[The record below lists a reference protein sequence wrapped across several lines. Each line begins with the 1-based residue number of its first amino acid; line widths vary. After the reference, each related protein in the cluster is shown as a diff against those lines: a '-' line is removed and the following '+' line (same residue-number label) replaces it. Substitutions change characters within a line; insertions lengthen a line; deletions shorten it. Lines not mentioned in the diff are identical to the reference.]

1 MNFAILMSPSLSVP
15 LTVFTVSASDARG
28 SIKQISERQDVN
40 YVMPAHDLSFGG
52 VPIEK
57 VREFASSL

>member
-1 MNFAILMSPSLSVP
+1 MNLAFLTSPSLSLPV
-15 LTVFTVSASDARG
+15 TAFTVSVSGARR
-28 SIKQISERQDVN
+28 SIKQISELQDVN

-57 VREFASSL
+57 VREFASRL